1 MGSYRQI
8 FYQIVFAT
16 KYREHT
22 IEDEHAEELYK
33 YICGIIKNK
42 SCKSYRIN
50 GMDDHIHIFSDLHPS
65 ICLAD
70 YVKDIK
76 VSTNFWMKNPACFH
90 ISKVGRIVTVP
101 SPIQ

>member
-42 SCKSYRIN
+42 RIALDERFTMN
-50 GMDDHIHIFSDLHPS
+50 LRGC
-65 ICLAD
+65 CL
-70 YVKDIK
+70 KQEL
-76 VSTNFWMKNPACFH
+76 NFTKNFL
-90 ISKVGRIVTVP
+90 
-101 SPIQ
+101 